1 MFALNS
7 NLLLFMY
14 FVFHSQY
21 TSLMFS
27 CLSGTLLLKSLSF
40 VKKIIITTVQH
51 VTDNIIISMVGQA
64 IDMPLNCILPS
75 AVLTC
80 KVLRF
85 LLIIIILCLLPFL
98 FHLLLMVGNSWKYRL
113 VLESQITASFLK
125 LLCSAVCLVLVYKKE
140 KKTKTLKG

>member
-14 FVFHSQY
+14 FVFQSQY

-98 FHLLLMVGNSWKYRL
+98 FHLLLMGNS
-113 VLESQITASFLK
+113 
-125 LLCSAVCLVLVYKKE
+125 
-140 KKTKTLKG
+140 